1 MELMRKKIEEL
12 LEQESLINEYG
23 VRLHFIG
30 DMKLLTDP
38 VRAGVEKATRVTA
51 HNNQRVLLIC
61 VAYTSCHEIMHAVQE
76 CCKEKLNE
84 VQALKEEKVT
94 NGAFS
99 KIDEGLK
106 GYDFD
111 LLSQDSC
118 KEYRIAIKA
127 CSTEV
132 ESAARND
139 GLFENNIENHIGNDT
154 EAETTL
160 YNGLVELTE
169 ERKDIQDE
177 FPFIKLAD
185 TEKNMYMAVAPDPD
199 ILIRSSGEARLS
211 TFLLWQTTT
220 CPLYA
225 PTTLWPE
232 IDLRHF
238 IWAVLNF
245 HRHYFYLE
253 KEKKQF

>member
-1 MELMRKKIEEL
+1 
-12 LEQESLINEYG
+12 
-23 VRLHFIG
+23 
-30 DMKLLTDP
+30 
-38 VRAGVEKATRVTA
+38 
-51 HNNQRVLLIC
+51 
-61 VAYTSCHEIMHAVQE
+61 MHAVQE

-106 GYDFD
+106 GNDFD

-118 KEYRIAIKA
+118 KEYRNAIKA

-177 FPFIKLAD
+177 VPFIKLAD
-185 TEKNMYMAVAPDPD
+185 IEKNMYMAVAPDPD

-211 TFLLWQTTT
+211 NFLLWQTTT
-220 CPLYA
+220 CPLYG

-232 IDLRHF
+232 IGLRHF

-245 HRHYFYLE
+245 HRFLFGKQ
-253 KEKKQF
+253 KETVLSVFLLAKIQNMSQQVNNICSHLAIGAALTVCFFTVLMSDRRNMR